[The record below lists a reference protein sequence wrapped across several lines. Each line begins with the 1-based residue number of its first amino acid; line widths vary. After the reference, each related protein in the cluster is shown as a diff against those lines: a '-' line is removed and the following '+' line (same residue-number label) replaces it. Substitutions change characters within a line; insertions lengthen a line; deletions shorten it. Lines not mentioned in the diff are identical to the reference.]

1 VSNWLSVDNEHERF
15 LHGPVPLPWFK
26 AAARLPGRSLHVG
39 MVLWHVAGLSGSVS
53 VHLSNTLCLRFG
65 LDRNAK
71 YRALRSLGDAKL
83 VAVRCKRGRSPLVT
97 ILDCRDEP

>member
-39 MVLWHVAGLSGSVS
+39 MVLWDFQGR
-53 VHLSNTLCLRFG
+53 CRFTSAI
-65 LDRNAK
+65 RFAC
-71 YRALRSLGDAKL
+71 ALALTGMPSTEP
-83 VAVRCKRGRSPLVT
+83 CGRSGTPSWS
-97 ILDCRDEP
+97 R